1 METLRRLECR
11 FSIVKFAGR
20 EVQQVL
26 KELDVPVSEKLGEQI
41 LEAFVYQGGSY
52 SADGFKFALT
62 HGFESKLRALD
73 RNCRYARAVREL
85 PFITPCPGGPTRTR
99 ARTHPRTHARARA
112 HTHTHTHILSA
123 ACVTDDL
130 VALLLLGLL

>member
-26 KELDVPVSEKLGEQI
+26 KELDVPVSERLGEQI

-62 HGFESKLRALD
+62 HGFESKLRASD

-85 PFITPCPGGPTRTR
+85 LF
-99 ARTHPRTHARARA
+99 
-112 HTHTHTHILSA
+112 
-123 ACVTDDL
+123 
-130 VALLLLGLL
+130 LLLWIAPLLHFLLFALAL